1 MGVQVPRRVHA
12 EVPQEGAVWANQAE
26 GEKLDLDCAECGTQ
40 AAQFS
45 WPQILGERLL
55 RFDRRPG
62 RGDDPRL
69 HQKSG
74 DREQAVG
81 SVATEARVLI
91 KSRLLYQNP
100 S

>member
-1 MGVQVPRRVHA
+1 LGKSGGTWTLDPAKVFSGR
-12 EVPQEGAVWANQAE
+12 G
-26 GEKLDLDCAECGTQ
+26 KLNLDCAECGTQ

-45 WPQILGERLL
+45 WPQILGEGLVSTV
-55 RFDRRPG
+55 G
-62 RGDDPRL
+62 RDKGTIRTYITNQEIAD
-69 HQKSG
+69 K
-74 DREQAVG
+74 AVE